1 MKQVIIKN
9 ERKQIIHSKKI
20 KFIIIFIFIIL
31 IISFQQCAFATIENN
46 EKIDIKISKS
56 DYSDVKNDDLR
67 RFMNDPQLAES
78 TSYSS
83 DVAIITNTIYEDICP
98 NGRKDKYVDRF
109 IEVLE
114 NLLNNDSIRVG
125 DQIGQTDLYNIK
137 NLIKRMDGTDPNAG
151 VAAGTDDKWDLT
163 ETQKNKVK
171 KLKEKLTGTQET
183 SEDNIAEQVPN
194 IENEIEQS
202 KNDKIYRWPNTVDV
216 GRTTDGTLQDMINDA
231 GNFLSAGTDE
241 KIEKEDLNSLSGSL
255 YNILL
260 EIGVGISVIL
270 GLILGIKM
278 MLAGVEEKAEVKKM
292 MWIYLVGCIVV
303 FGSFGIWKIVVTIL
317 EQI

>member
-9 ERKQIIHSKKI
+9 ERKQIMHSKKI
-20 KFIIIFIFIIL
+20 KFIIIFIIL
-31 IISFQQCAFATIENN
+31 MISFQQCAFATIENN
-46 EKIDIKISKS
+46 EKIDIKISKN
-56 DYSDVKNDDLR
+56 DYSDLNDDLR
-67 RFMNDPQLAES
+67 YFMEDPQRAES

-83 DVAIITNTIYEDICP
+83 DVVIITNTIYEDLCP
-98 NGRKDKYVDRF
+98 NGRNDKYVNRF

-125 DQIGQTDLYNIK
+125 DQIGQTDLYNIE

-151 VAAGTDDKWDLT
+151 VANTDEWDLT
-163 ETQKNKVK
+163 ESQKNKVK
-171 KLKEKLTGTQET
+171 KLKEKLTGTQEV
-183 SEDNIAEQVPN
+183 SEDNIADQVPN

-202 KNDKIYRWPNTVDV
+202 INNRIFRWPNTVDV

-231 GNFLSAGTDE
+231 GNFLSAGTGE
-241 KIEKEDLNSLSGSL
+241 KIEQEDLNSLSGSL

-292 MWIYLVGCIVV
+292 MWVYLVGCIVV

>member
-1 MKQVIIKN
+1 MEQEILKKHKKN
-9 ERKQIIHSKKI
+9 YFNKI
-20 KFIIIFIFIIL
+20 KFIIIFIIL

-46 EKIDIKISKS
+46 EKIDIEISKS
-56 DYSDVKNDDLR
+56 DYSDVANTDLR
-67 RFMNDPQLAES
+67 RFMDNPQLAES
-78 TSYSS
+78 TSYSA
-83 DVAIITNTIYEDICP
+83 DVTIITNTIYLDICP
-98 NGRKDKYVDRF
+98 NGRKDKYVNRF

-125 DQIGQTDLYNIK
+125 DQIGQTDLYNIE

-151 VAAGTDDKWDLT
+151 VAANTNDKWDLT
-163 ETQKNKVK
+163 ESQKNKVK
-171 KLKEKLTGTQET
+171 KLKEKLNGTQEI
-183 SEDNIAEQVPN
+183 SDDNIADQVPN
-194 IENEIEQS
+194 IENEIS
-202 KNDKIYRWPNTVDV
+202 INNKIYRWPNTVDV

-292 MWIYLVGCIVV
+292 MWVYLVGCIVV
-303 FGSFGIWKIVVTIL
+303 FGSFGIWKIVVTII